1 MNILVTGANGFIGSF
16 VIEEGVRRGYNMW
29 AAVRRGSNCGYIDEK
44 RVHLLHIDYSS
55 EKSILNTLYE
65 HKNNSGAFD
74 VIIHTAGVTK
84 SSNSKGF
91 DDGNYHITERLIN
104 ALCHADMLPKQFIY
118 MSTLGT
124 YGAVHEKE
132 PFETIKESDIQ
143 IPETNY
149 GKSKLKTEILLKSI
163 PGLNYVIFRPTG
175 VYGPRDKDY
184 FLMAKSIKYRFNFI
198 SGIKRQSITFIYVK
212 DLVKAIYSAIDKE
225 VQKRCYFVS
234 DGNQYS
240 STEFGN
246 LIAAEFGYKWI
257 INLKCP
263 LPLVWIICHTL
274 GGVAALFCKTFTLNR
289 DKYHI
294 VAQRNWLCDITA
306 LQQEL
311 DFTPDYP
318 LQRGVKETVEWYK
331 SNGWL

>member
-1 MNILVTGANGFIGSF
+1 MKILVTGANGFIGSF
-16 VIEEGVRRGYNMW
+16 IIKEGLQRGFDVW
-29 AAVRRGSNCGYIDEK
+29 AAVRPGSNCKYLNDE
-44 RVHLLHIDYSS
+44 RINFLQLDYTS
-55 EKSILNTLYE
+55 EKNLTATLTE
-65 HKNNSGAFD
+65 HKNRYGAFD
-74 VIIHTAGVTK
+74 TVIHTAGVTK
-84 SSNSKGF
+84 SHNKKGF
-91 DDGNYHITERLIN
+91 EEGNYAVTKLLVN
-104 ALCHADMLPKQFIY
+104 ALSNAGMLPEQFIY

-132 PFETIKESDIQ
+132 PFETIKENDIQ
-143 IPETNY
+143 SPETNY
-149 GKSKLKTEILLKSI
+149 GKSKLKTEIYLKSV

-184 FLMAKSIKYRFNFI
+184 YLMAKSIKYRFNFI
-198 SGIKRQSITFIYVK
+198 SGIKKQSITFIYVK
-212 DLVKAIYSAIDKE
+212 DLVKAIYASIEKK
-225 VQKRCYFVS
+225 VKNRCYFVS

-274 GGVAALFCKTFTLNR
+274 GGVASLFGKTFTLNR